1 MDDLEQFR
9 ETARAVCKPFPGS
22 YWRELDQTGAFPAEF
37 LKAFTEAGFVST
49 LVPEKYGGSG
59 LGTRAGAAIL
69 EEIHATGAD
78 GAIAHAAMNAMTA
91 FVRHGSPALAKKWM
105 PRILAGE
112 KRFISFGVTEAAAG
126 TDTTRITTRAV
137 RDGDC
142 YRISGRKTWISHADH
157 TDLMLLLAR
166 TAPQTDR
173 RTDGFSIFLIDV
185 NDALKR
191 GMSVS
196 PIKTMV
202 NHHSTECLF
211 EDLEVSAECLIGE
224 AGSGFRYILDGMNAE
239 RILIGAECIGDAR
252 WFIEQASGYAGTR
265 EVFGRPIGHNQ
276 GVQFPIAEA
285 YAETFAARL
294 VVERAAALFDAGDD
308 CGEEAN
314 LAKFLASRASYRAGD
329 VCLQTFG
336 GLGFAVEAD
345 IERKFRESRLYTV
358 APVSNNLVLSYL
370 ATKVL
375 GMPRS
380 Y

>member
-1 MDDLEQFR
+1 
-9 ETARAVCKPFPGS
+9 
-22 YWRELDQTGAFPAEF
+22 
-37 LKAFTEAGFVST
+37 
-49 LVPEKYGGSG
+49 
-59 LGTRAGAAIL
+59 
-69 EEIHATGAD
+69 
-78 GAIAHAAMNAMTA
+78 
-91 FVRHGSPALAKKWM
+91 
-105 PRILAGE
+105 
-112 KRFISFGVTEAAAG
+112 
-126 TDTTRITTRAV
+126 
-137 RDGDC
+137 
-142 YRISGRKTWISHADH
+142 
-157 TDLMLLLAR
+157 MLLLAR
-166 TAPQTDR
+166 TAPQTDQ

-185 NDALKR
+185 KDALKR

-211 EDLEVSAECLIGE
+211 EDLDVSAECLIGE
-224 AGSGFRYILDGMNAE
+224 AGAGFRYILDGMNAE

-252 WFIEQASGYAGTR
+252 WFIEQASGYACTR
-265 EVFGRPIGHNQ
+265 EVFGGPIGRNQ
-276 GVQFPIAEA
+276 GVQFPIAEV

-294 VVERAAALFDAGDD
+294 VVERAAALFDVGDD

-375 GMPRS
+375 GMPRT